1 MARLIMVAPPELA
14 VGFRLAGT
22 DVVAVD
28 DPVETAVA
36 LERLGADA
44 EVGVIGVYAPF
55 FDALEP
61 ADRLRYEDSVAPVV
75 VAVPLGDVGSGSTD
89 HRARMAAL
97 LQRAIG
103 YRISFGEDE
112 EHE

>member
-1 MARLIMVAPPELA
+1 MARLTMVAPPELA

-28 DPVETAVA
+28 DAAETAAA
-36 LERLGADA
+36 LERLLVDP
-44 EVGVIGVYAPF
+44 EVGVIGVFAPL
-55 FDALEP
+55 FDALAP
-61 ADRLRYEDSVAPVV
+61 AARQTYEDSVAPVV
-75 VAVPLGDVGSGSTD
+75 IAVPLGTVGIGARD
-89 HRARMAAL
+89 HRARMALL

-112 EHE
+112 DA

>member
-1 MARLIMVAPPELA
+1 MARLTMVAPPELA

-28 DPVETAVA
+28 DPEATGVA
-36 LERLGADA
+36 LERLAADI

-55 FDALEP
+55 FDELDP
-61 ADRLRYEDSVAPVV
+61 ATRRAYEDSVAPVV
-75 VAVPLGDVGSGSTD
+75 IAVPLGAVGTEARD
-89 HRARMAAL
+89 HRARLASL

-103 YRISFGEDE
+103 YRISFGEGE
-112 EHE
+112 EP

>member
-1 MARLIMVAPPELA
+1 MVTPPDLA

-28 DPVETAVA
+28 DAASTEAA
-36 LERLGADA
+36 LERLAADP

-55 FDALEP
+55 FE
-61 ADRLRYEDSVAPVV
+61 RLDPEARRGYEDSVAPVV
-75 VAVPLGDVGSGSTD
+75 LPVPVGAVGTEAID
-89 HRARMAAL
+89 HRARLASL

-103 YRISFGEDE
+103 YRISFGEGTDT
-112 EHE
+112 

>member
-28 DPVETAVA
+28 DVVETATA
-36 LERLGADA
+36 LDRLREDP
-44 EVGVIGVYAPF
+44 EVGVIGVFAPF

-61 ADRLRYEDSVAPVV
+61 AVRLTYEDSVAPVI
-75 VAVPLGDVGSGSTD
+75 VAVPLGDVGGGSTD
-89 HRARMAAL
+89 HRARMASL

-103 YRISFGEDE
+103 YRISFGEE
-112 EHE
+112 EEP